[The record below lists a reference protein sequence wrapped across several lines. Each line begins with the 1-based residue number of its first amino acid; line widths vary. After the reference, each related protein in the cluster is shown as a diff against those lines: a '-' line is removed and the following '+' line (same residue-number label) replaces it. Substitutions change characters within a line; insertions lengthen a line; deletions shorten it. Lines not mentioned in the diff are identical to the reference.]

1 MKKSDTRV
9 RCDKKRHERQY
20 ENLKERIAALGFII
34 QGSITER
41 RIPCGR
47 PGCRCKDD
55 PEKRHGP
62 YYQLSWKENGKTVSV
77 YLNEDKLDECR
88 AWIENNHE
96 LEKII
101 GLMRNLSRHVARCEN
116 IVRK

>member
-1 MKKSDTRV
+1 MKKNGSPVNGNKKQYER
-9 RCDKKRHERQY
+9 RYEALKKRIH
-20 ENLKERIAALGFII
+20 ALGFIL

-41 RIPCGR
+41 RIPCGN
-47 PGCRCKDD
+47 PGCRCKTD
-55 PEKRHGP
+55 PQKRHGP
-62 YYQLSWKENGKTVSV
+62 YYQLSWKEKGKTVSV
-77 YLNEDKLDECR
+77 YLNEDKIDECR

-101 GLMRNLSRHVARCEN
+101 ALMRNLSRHVARCEK